1 MTPTDQQLVAML
13 AIGAIAAGE
22 DEFVNAFGNQLLGS
36 LMMPPSAARCA
47 TSWPATAA
55 TTSSVAWSSA
65 YGATLAAGR
74 RTWPPHL
81 AAALEELARANLPVR
96 TTALRS

>member
-36 LMMPPSAARCA
+36 LSDAAIRRA
-47 TSWPATAA
+47 LRY
-55 TTSSVAWSSA
+55 V
-65 YGATLAAGR
+65 LARDGGDHVIRRLVKRLRRYAGSR
-74 RTWPPHL
+74 PPHL